1 MVYTPN
7 KEEEQVKQKQVLLKI
22 KTSVQAAAENN
33 SHTICTICSELK
45 MGHFTLL
52 AVIAVL
58 FSLFA
63 ETEAGAFVYNYERLR
78 IAGLICSGFLFIGG
92 LAVILY
98 NKCSRGSKK
107 DKDDSSEI

>member
-7 KEEEQVKQKQVLLKI
+7 KEEEQVKQKQVVLKI
-22 KTSVQAAAENN
+22 KTSAAEQH

-63 ETEAGAFVYNYERLR
+63 ETEAGSFVYNYERLR
-78 IAGLICSGFLFIGG
+78 IAGLICSGFLFFGG

-98 NKCSRGSKK
+98 NKCSRGSK
-107 DKDDSSEI
+107 